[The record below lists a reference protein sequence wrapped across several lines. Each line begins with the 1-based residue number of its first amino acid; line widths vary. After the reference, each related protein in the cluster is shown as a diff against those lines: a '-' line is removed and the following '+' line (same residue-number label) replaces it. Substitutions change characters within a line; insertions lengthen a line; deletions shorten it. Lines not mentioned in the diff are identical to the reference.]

1 MRYNQLFPLRRF
13 WKNLIVIFE
22 HHFDDPD
29 GDTENEMREN
39 RDKSNGKIFSNIMD
53 KVKEIS
59 DVIDYKELRV
69 KYFNSYSP
77 VKNDKQKKKIL
88 K

>member
-1 MRYNQLFPLRRF
+1 
-13 WKNLIVIFE
+13 
-22 HHFDDPD
+22 
-29 GDTENEMREN
+29 
-39 RDKSNGKIFSNIMD
+39 MD